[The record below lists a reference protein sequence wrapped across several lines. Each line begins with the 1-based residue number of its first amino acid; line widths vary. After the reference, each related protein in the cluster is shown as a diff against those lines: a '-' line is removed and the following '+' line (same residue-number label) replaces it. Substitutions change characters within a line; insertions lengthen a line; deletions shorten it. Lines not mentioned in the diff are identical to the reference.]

1 MSTRT
6 EFIDLSH
13 TLDANVQVY
22 PGDPTFSCCPALTIA
37 HDGMNVHALSM
48 GSHTGT
54 HVDAPYHFV
63 ASGQRIADLPLS
75 PFVGPALV
83 IDMSAK
89 GPKEAISWADLAPY
103 EAENAAQSPR
113 PGRPRPPALHR
124 LVPAL
129 AHPRVPHHPFLARD
143 AAARI
148 VEAGVRTLGVNTL
161 SPDATR
167 VDGPVDFGV
176 HEAVLGAGGVVAEN
190 LCNLVLMQYGEW
202 TVHLVPLK
210 IGGCDGSPVRA
221 FASRKT

>member
-89 GPKEAISWADLAPY
+89 GPKEAISWADLAP
-103 EAENAAQSPR
+103 ARAPDGLSRHWRTAAY
-113 PGRPRPPALHR
+113 LD
-124 LVPAL
+124 
-129 AHPRVPHHPFLARD
+129 HPFLARD

-148 VEAGVRTLGVNTL
+148 VKAGVLTLGVNTL

-167 VDGPVDFGV
+167 
-176 HEAVLGAGGVVAEN
+176 AVLGAGGVVAEN
-190 LCNLVLMQYGEW
+190 LCNLALMRYGEW